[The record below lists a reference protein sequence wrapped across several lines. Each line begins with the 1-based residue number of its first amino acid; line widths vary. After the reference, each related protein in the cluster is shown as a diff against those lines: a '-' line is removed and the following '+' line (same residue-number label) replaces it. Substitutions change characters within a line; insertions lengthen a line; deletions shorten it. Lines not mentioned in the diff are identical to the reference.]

1 VAKILMKGNEAI
13 AEAAVR
19 AGCQAYYGYP
29 ITPQTEV
36 LEYMARRMP
45 ELGRAF
51 VQAESEVAAI
61 NMVYGAACAGV
72 RTMTS
77 TSSPGF
83 SLMLEG
89 ISYIACSEVP
99 AVIVNVMRGGPGLG
113 NIQPAQGDYNQM
125 VKGGG
130 HGDYHPIVLAPST
143 VQESIEHVTL
153 AFDLAERYRTIVMV
167 IADGMIGQI
176 MEPVE
181 LPEFSTSSTPDRT
194 AEPASYALRGCKG
207 REKRI
212 ITSLHLGGRN
222 LEKVNNRLQARLRQI
237 TAHEQRWE
245 TFQCTDQA
253 PDGQAEAEIIV
264 VAFGTAARIA
274 KTAIRRARSCG
285 IRAGLFRP
293 ITVFPFPYQALAK
306 VAASTSGPSHEEGYR
321 KSTAGR
327 RGVPHRRMTTEF
339 IPVEHRATNRRQ
351 RTGGARQKKVLVFEL
366 NAGQMLQDVRLALH
380 DSVPITFFGKT
391 GGVVPLPEDLFEVI
405 EQIARE

>member
-1 VAKILMKGNEAI
+1 VTKVMMKGNEAI

-29 ITPQTEV
+29 ITPQTEI
-36 LEYMARRMP
+36 LEYMAHRMP

-51 VQAESEVAAI
+51 VQAESELAAI

-181 LPEFSTSSTPDRT
+181 LGEFNGHFALGAPT
-194 AEPASYALRGCKG
+194 YALRGCVG
-207 REKRI
+207 RDKRT
-212 ITSLHLGGRN
+212 ITSLHLGGPK
-222 LEKVNNRLQARLRQI
+222 LEKVNNRIQDRLRQI
-237 TAHEQRWE
+237 GANEQRWE
-245 TFQCTDQA
+245 TWLC
-253 PDGQAEAEIIV
+253 DGQDAKDGTQAEIIV

-274 KTAIRRARSCG
+274 KTAIRQARALG

-293 ITVFPFPYQALAK
+293 ITVYPFPYQALDE
-306 VAASTSGPSHEEGYR
+306 VAARTPGHSSRMDSHH
-321 KSTAGR
+321 KSAHR
-327 RGVPHRRMTTEF
+327 HRVPHRE
-339 IPVEHRATNRRQ
+339 
-351 RTGGARQKKVLVFEL
+351 RTKDHIRLQKRVMGHIARHQTACQTKLLVFEL
-366 NAGQMLQDVRLALH
+366 NAGQMLEDVRLAVR
-380 DSVPITFFGKT
+380 DSVPITFYGKT
-391 GGVVPLPEDLFEVI
+391 GGVVPLPEDLLEVMQHMI
-405 EQIARE
+405 QGTA